1 MTCIHLSVS
10 LILGAVIY
18 HCILPPLMDLKIVA
32 DFSEYVAFYLLLG
45 WSNNLQAPYMWNWK
59 LEVPAYCFNRSLI
72 AQLW

>member
-1 MTCIHLSVS
+1 
-10 LILGAVIY
+10 
-18 HCILPPLMDLKIVA
+18 MDLKIVA

>member
-10 LILGAVIY
+10 LILRAVVY
-18 HCILPPLMDLKIVA
+18 HRILSPLMDLRIVV

-45 WSNNLQAPYMWNWK
+45 WNNNLQAPYMWNWK

-72 AQLW
+72 TQLW